1 MKKVALPQTLSSSSL
16 ALSASSS
23 LSVTAANKKLEK
35 DTIPDELSISKTNST
50 PQNRLVIAEEN
61 EEDDEEEEID
71 DDEEAL

>member
-1 MKKVALPQTLSSSSL
+1 MALPQTLTSSSL
-16 ALSASSS
+16 ALSANSS
-23 LSVTAANKKLEK
+23 LSVSAANSKLEK
-35 DTIPDELSISKTNST
+35 DTLPDELSISKTNST

>member
-1 MKKVALPQTLSSSSL
+1 M
-16 ALSASSS
+16 
-23 LSVTAANKKLEK
+23 EK

-50 PQNRLVIAEEN
+50 PQNRLVISEEN